1 MKPSKDTVPYSGIQT
16 FLGRPYVDRPKGD
29 EDVIVLGVPLD
40 AGTSYMPGARF
51 GPAGIRRA
59 SMIYKFYEEE
69 QGLLDISRG
78 KIILRNVKIVDLGDV
93 NLPFGDQK
101 AAMDAI
107 YRKALEFKGLKAFR
121 VFLGGDHSI
130 TYPLVKATK
139 EEFGEIGLIQFDAH
153 LDMLDTYMGI
163 KYTHGSSIVR
173 AIDEA
178 EVKPEN
184 IFQIGI
190 RGFLN
195 SYTSYK
201 KAKELGTNIIT
212 IKSIRTLGI
221 EKTVEKIIQKLKNK
235 PIYITFDIDS
245 MDPGIA
251 PGTGTTEP
259 GGFTYSE
266 ISTLINEIFTK
277 LNIVAMDVVEV
288 APLLDVNDITS
299 KLAVSIILEALG
311 SKFP

>member
-1 MKPSKDTVPYSGIQT
+1 
-16 FLGRPYVDRPKGD
+16 
-29 EDVIVLGVPLD
+29 
-40 AGTSYMPGARF
+40 
-51 GPAGIRRA
+51 
-59 SMIYKFYEEE
+59 
-69 QGLLDISRG
+69 
-78 KIILRNVKIVDLGDV
+78 LGDV

-107 YRKALEFKGLKAFR
+107 YKKALEFKGLKAFR

-221 EKTVEKIIQKLKNK
+221 EKTVEKNHPKTKEQT
-235 PIYITFDIDS
+235 YIH
-245 MDPGIA
+245 
-251 PGTGTTEP
+251 
-259 GGFTYSE
+259 
-266 ISTLINEIFTK
+266 
-277 LNIVAMDVVEV
+277 NI
-288 APLLDVNDITS
+288 
-299 KLAVSIILEALG
+299 
-311 SKFP
+311 